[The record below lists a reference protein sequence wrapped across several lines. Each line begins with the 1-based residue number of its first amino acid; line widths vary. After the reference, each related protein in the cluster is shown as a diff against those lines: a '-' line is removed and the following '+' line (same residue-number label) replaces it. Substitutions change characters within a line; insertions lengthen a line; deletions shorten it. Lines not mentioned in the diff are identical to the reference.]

1 MTSRIP
7 FALDSRDKKLLGVCA
22 GLGRS
27 FNVDPTF
34 IRIGFAA
41 APLLPFISIW
51 NAIVIYLICA
61 GVGAVAKGR
70 LNRSERR
77 DRRSEYERMGDSGQ
91 RHSIHELRTK
101 LDATDRRL
109 MAIDDHLHS
118 SDSDALAREIEAL
131 RRDDTKPEKETN

>member
-27 FNVDPTF
+27 FNIDPIIF
-34 IRIGFAA
+34 RVAFVAV
-41 APLLPFISIW
+41 PLLTFVTVW
-51 NAIVIYLICA
+51 QAIVAYIICA
-61 GVGAVAKGR
+61 GVGVIAKNRQGR
-70 LNRSERR
+70 LGRP
-77 DRRSEYERMGDSGQ
+77 DRRSDYERMGDYG
-91 RHSIHELRTK
+91 RRTSIHDLRTK
-101 LDATDRRL
+101 LDASDRRM

-131 RRDDTKPEKETN
+131 RASDSKPEKETN

>member
-27 FNVDPTF
+27 FNIDPTF
-34 IRIGFAA
+34 IRIGFVA

-61 GVGAVAKGR
+61 GVGVIAKNR
-70 LNRSERR
+70 LNRPSLR
-77 DRRSEYERMGDSGQ
+77 DRRSDYERMGDSG
-91 RHSIHELRTK
+91 RRTSIHDLRTK

-118 SDSDALAREIEAL
+118 ADSDALAREIEAL
-131 RRDDTKPEKETN
+131 RRSDIKPEKETN